1 MKPFRRATDLLA
13 LFAIVIAG
21 QGSAQLM
28 TQFSSGATF
37 QVCALRTVMNSK
49 IIMLTRPVGCS
60 R

>member
-28 TQFSSGATF
+28 TQFSSSVKAAIDRRSGETEW
-37 QVCALRTVMNSK
+37 S
-49 IIMLTRPVGCS
+49 
-60 R
+60 